1 MSTLLRIL
9 VITTIIAVAALVV
22 LRPQRLRTI
31 GQKARLIGYL
41 YVIAILIGAV
51 MQLAGWRT

>member
-9 VITTIIAVAALVV
+9 LLASLIFIAALIV
-22 LRPQRLRTI
+22 LRPRQIRSL
-31 GQKARLIGYL
+31 GAKARLIGYL
-41 YVIAILIGAV
+41 YVIAILVGAV

>member
-9 VITTIIAVAALVV
+9 VITTIIAIAALVV

-41 YVIAILIGAV
+41 YVIAIVIGAV

>member
-9 VITTIIAVAALVV
+9 VITTIIAIAALVV

>member
-1 MSTLLRIL
+1 MSTLLRVIL
-9 VITTIIAVAALVV
+9 VATLIAVVLLVV
-22 LRPQRLRTI
+22 LRPTRVRTL
-31 GQKARLIGYL
+31 GQKLRLIGYL

>member
-9 VITTIIAVAALVV
+9 LITTALIIVGLIV
-22 LRPQRLRTI
+22 LRPRRFRTLAQKLRLV
-31 GQKARLIGYL
+31 GYL

>member
-1 MSTLLRIL
+1 MSTLLKIL
-9 VITTIIAVAALVV
+9 FVVTVVVLAALIV
-22 LRPQRLRTI
+22 LRPRKLKTI
-31 GQKARLIGYL
+31 GQKARLVGYL